1 MTSKVAIKRIR
12 SFVME
17 SAGDLRRVLR
27 EVLIL
32 RQLNTPRVVKVV
44 DMYRAEGN
52 MCGTPSC
59 ADPPPPDG
67 AATL

>member
-1 MTSKVAIKRIR
+1 
-12 SFVME
+12 ME

-52 MCGTPSC
+52 MCDTPSC